1 MAYAGYRIV
10 QIDDDHL
17 SHYGIKGQQWGIR
30 RFQNEDGTLTE
41 EGKARYFDRM
51 TDQQRK
57 MYSRLPE
64 ERQRLLSRKLGQG
77 KSWAQATD
85 EMNRE
90 LKRNAMISTGIAVA
104 SIIYMMSPKVNRV
117 VNMAAK
123 SLVLKIKNSGAVK
136 LGAQYLDRM
145 TRRSAAKKSGAV
157 TLGKNAYKVFHSEIL
172 G

>member
-1 MAYAGYRIV
+1 MWEYNGLTYDNNMLA
-10 QIDDDHL
+10 
-17 SHYGIKGQQWGIR
+17 HYGIKGQSWGVR

-51 TDQQRK
+51 TDRQRK

-90 LKRNAMISTGIAVA
+90 LKRNAVISTGITVA

-123 SLVLKIKNSGAVK
+123 SLVLKIKNSGAAK

-157 TLGKNAYKVFHSEIL
+157 TLGKNAYKVFRSEIL